1 MSDNSLQEYKALL
14 EKRLAPKRYY
24 HSLCVA
30 DEAKRLAEKYGADS
44 EKAYLAGLLHDVTK
58 NASEEEHL
66 NIFDT
71 FGIILNSIE
80 KNAEKLWHAM
90 SGAAYVKYVLQIDDE
105 EIYDAIR
112 YHTTAKS
119 NMSLL
124 SLILYLA
131 DFTSADRDYEDVDV
145 MRALVD
151 KSLDEAFLYALSY
164 TVKEIVDKGGALHL
178 DTINAYNETVLKGN
192 SDNGN

>member
-58 NASEEEHL
+58 NASKEEHL
-66 NIFDT
+66 NIFNT
-71 FGIILNSIE
+71 FGIMLNSIE

-192 SDNGN
+192 SDDGN

>member
-30 DEAKRLAEKYGADS
+30 DEAKRLAEKYGADI

-71 FGIILNSIE
+71 FGIMLNSIE

-192 SDNGN
+192 SDDGN

>member
-1 MSDNSLQEYKALL
+1 MSDNNLDKYKALL
-14 EKRLAPKRYY
+14 QKRLTPKRYH
-24 HSLCVA
+24 HSICVA

-44 EKAYLAGLLHDVTK
+44 EKAYIAGLLHDVTK
-58 NASEEEHL
+58 NATEEEHL

-71 FGIILNSIE
+71 FGIMLNSIE
-80 KNAEKLWHAM
+80 KTTEKLWHAM
-90 SGAAYVKYVLQIDDE
+90 SGAAYVKYVLHIEDE

-112 YHTTAKS
+112 YHTTAKA

-145 MRALVD
+145 MRTLVD
-151 KSLDEAFLYALSY
+151 KSLDEALIYALSY
-164 TVKEIVDKGGALHL
+164 TIKEIVDKGGALHL

-192 SDNGN
+192 LNNGN

>member
-71 FGIILNSIE
+71 FGIMLNSIE